1 MADMFEGADAFNA
14 DLFKWETET
23 VTNTCIAD
31 MFEGADAFNTD
42 LSKWETEAVT
52 NMVRVDMFEGA
63 YGGGDRC
70 GKTKR
75 QVIY

>member
-23 VTNTCIAD
+23 
-31 MFEGADAFNTD
+31 
-42 LSKWETEAVT
+42 VT